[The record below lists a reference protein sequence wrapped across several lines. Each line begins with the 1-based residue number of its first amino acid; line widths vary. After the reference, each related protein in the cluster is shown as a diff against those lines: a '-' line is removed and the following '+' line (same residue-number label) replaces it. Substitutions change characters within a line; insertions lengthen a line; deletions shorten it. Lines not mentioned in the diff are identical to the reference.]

1 MDEILYF
8 LYNSMPVLHIAAAL
22 AFIVKLVL
30 VFRIK
35 GFNPP
40 AAFTSFLRIYSK
52 GDRIMTN
59 NSSRQQY
66 MKLNNLINYYLY
78 AWALITLIMFIVFQA
93 Q

>member
-8 LYNSMPVLHIAAAL
+8 LYNSMPVLHIAASL
-22 AFIVKLVL
+22 AFIVKLFL
-30 VFRIK
+30 VFRTK

-40 AAFTSFLRIYSK
+40 AAFSSFFRIYSK
-52 GDRIMTN
+52 GDRIMAS

-78 AWALITLIMFIVFQA
+78 FWALITIIIFIVFQS